1 MCLADALRDQGH
13 TVQTVNN
20 GALAWEALTTK
31 AFDLALLDIR
41 MPERTGLDIL
51 LQAQQEP
58 RTDRRPHT
66 PIIIMTGQTTLDNAI
81 EAMKRG
87 AFDYLTKPFDL
98 EEVKAL
104 VLRAPGSRSPD
115 R

>member
-1 MCLADALRDQGH
+1 MQHTTPFGTPPGTILIADDEELIRRVLADTLRDQGH
-13 TVQTVNN
+13 TVQTVDN

-66 PIIIMTGQTTLDNAI
+66 ADHHHD
-81 EAMKRG
+81 R
-87 AFDYLTKPFDL
+87 
-98 EEVKAL
+98 
-104 VLRAPGSRSPD
+104 PD
-115 R
+115 HPR